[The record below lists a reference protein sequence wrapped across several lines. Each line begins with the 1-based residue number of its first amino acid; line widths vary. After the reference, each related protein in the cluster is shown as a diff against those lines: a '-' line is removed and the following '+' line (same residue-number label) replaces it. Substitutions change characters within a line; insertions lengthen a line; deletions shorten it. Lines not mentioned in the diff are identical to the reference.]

1 MAALLIEMLKQAEW
15 VVGIYND
22 AVEWLR
28 FLAEGG
34 AKKEDDGVL
43 GLWGAAGRGGSATG
57 RRICRD

>member
-43 GLWGAAGRGGSATG
+43 GLW
-57 RRICRD
+57 